1 MRIYIYIY
9 IYGDFVGNE
18 GNSIWKVLVILFWWE
33 KGEQLFSYEE
43 RICYY
48 YK

>member
-1 MRIYIYIY
+1 MRIY

-18 GNSIWKVLVILFWWE
+18 EISIWEVFVILFWWE

-43 RICYY
+43 RISYY